1 MFIGTANCCYWDGLN
16 VGVPPTRDGG
26 PHEARSNQSWSL
38 CWERGNSLLEFCR
51 YFSSRRKR
59 RKKRRN
65 MEVLQSWRVRFSFRN
80 ATIVVCFLNVVAALL
95 LLQNFFSSASSRYR
109 ISTSQFT
116 SEQSQYIKESEEIR
130 LAMQPLELIKRVM
143 EIEQEA
149 YAKPEM
155 VQQKDTKQTAAV
167 DLSKRL
173 KDFRSLN
180 DAGSLK
186 ALEEWRKRKMER
198 ARQRELGKNGSATSQ
213 A

>member
-1 MFIGTANCCYWDGLN
+1 
-16 VGVPPTRDGG
+16 
-26 PHEARSNQSWSL
+26 
-38 CWERGNSLLEFCR
+38 
-51 YFSSRRKR
+51 
-59 RKKRRN
+59 
-65 MEVLQSWRVRFSFRN
+65 MEVLHSWRVFSFKN
-80 ATIVVCFLNVVAALL
+80 TTIVVCFLNAVAALL
-95 LLQNFFSSASSRYR
+95 LLQNFFSLASSRYR

-116 SEQSQYIKESEEIR
+116 SEQIQYIKESEGIR

-149 YAKPEM
+149 YAKPET
-155 VQQKDTKQTAAV
+155 VQQKDPKQTVAI

-186 ALEEWRKRKMER
+186 DLEEWRKRKMER
-198 ARQRELGKNGSATSQ
+198 ARQQELGKNGYVTSQ